1 MRALRA
7 MLAALLLAACYPPLP
22 TLVPTL
28 GPLPTSAPVSA
39 LAASPTEPAPSA
51 TSTPPSSASPAP
63 RVSPAPTAELPTP
76 IPGTAAPS
84 ATPPPP
90 TISLIFTGDINPGR
104 CPAQIALAHDD
115 FTISY
120 QFVGETLRAADLAI
134 GSLDGA
140 ISDQSAPSPCPE
152 TMNLIGPSRTV
163 EGLTYAGFDLITV
176 ATNHAKD
183 CGSYGWNCQE
193 RAFNDTLANLNAAGI
208 HTVGGGADLA
218 AARAPVIL
226 EAQGVRFAFLGV
238 DEILPATWA
247 GEAVPG
253 TAPLSAETLPGVLAD
268 IAAARAQAEVVV
280 VLAQWGV
287 EYASLP
293 TAYQQEWAAAMLA
306 AGATLII
313 GNHPHTVQPVVE
325 TTTPEGNRAVVAYAL
340 GNFVFDQ
347 GPWENRQG
355 VLLRATFTGAALTN
369 YELLPIHIYSLYQPR
384 FADPTEAAAILQ
396 RADPARLQ

>member
-1 MRALRA
+1 MRGLRA
-7 MLAALLLAACYPPLP
+7 VLAALLLAACYPPLP

-28 GPLPTSAPVSA
+28 GPPPATATVPTAAATPTEPARAAADPPTSAP
-39 LAASPTEPAPSA
+39 APN
-51 TSTPPSSASPAP
+51 ASPAP
-63 RVSPAPTAELPTP
+63 PATDPPTAPPPT
-76 IPGTAAPS
+76 GTPV
-84 ATPPPP
+84 ATPPPAI
-90 TISLIFTGDINPGR
+90 TLLFTGDINPGR
-104 CPAQIALAHDD
+104 CPAQIALARDD
-115 FTISY
+115 FTVSY

-134 GSLDGA
+134 GSLDGS
-140 ISDQSAPSPCPE
+140 ISDQSAPSPCPQ

-193 RAFNDTLANLNAAGI
+193 RAFNDTQANLNAAGI
-208 HTVGGGADLA
+208 RTVGGGADLA

-226 EAQGVRFAFLGV
+226 EARGVRFAFLGV
-238 DEILPATWA
+238 TEVGAETWA
-247 GEAVPG
+247 SASVPG
-253 TAPLSAETLPGVLAD
+253 TAPLSAEALPGLLAD
-268 IAAARAQAEVVV
+268 IAAARAQADVVI
-280 VLAQWGV
+280 VLPQWGV
-287 EYASLP
+287 EYAPTP
-293 TAYQQEWAAAMLA
+293 TAYQQDWAAAMFA

-325 TTTPEGNRAVVAYAL
+325 TATPEGARAVVAYAL

-355 VLLRATFTGAALTN
+355 VLLRATFTGAALTG

-396 RADPARLQ
+396 RADPARLP